1 MDDGRK
7 NWRLKFLSF
16 KTVFLYLSSWM
27 LHVSAKTAS
36 LSSEMSLLE
45 KAPTSIFDEDQRP
58 ITEKQGKVT
67 AAGLS
72 SFCISMP
79 VMQ

>member
-27 LHVSAKTAS
+27 LHGSAKIAS

-45 KAPTSIFDEDQRP
+45 KAPTSIFDEDQSQSLRDK
-58 ITEKQGKVT
+58 EMLQLLAFHHFV
-67 AAGLS
+67 
-72 SFCISMP
+72 
-79 VMQ
+79 